1 MLAAL
6 ILAAAVSAAPT
17 PARLQALLAP
27 AAGGPVKVRSIQCKV
42 LGDPTEHLCTW
53 RQKPLGR
60 GTWETWSAI
69 LAQDGETWTL
79 IDTPG
84 RTSQP

>member
-1 MLAAL
+1 MFTAL

-27 AAGGPVKVRSIQCKV
+27 AAGGPVEVRSIHCKV

-53 RQKPLGR
+53 RQKRAGR
-60 GTWETWSAI
+60 GAWETWSAI
-69 LAQDGETWTL
+69 LAQDGDTWIL
-79 IDTPG
+79 IDAPG